1 MSIKIYL
8 DDDLQYRV
16 TPDGYIRFTT
26 GEDLISYVESSNEIE
41 IDTISFDNDLGLNI
55 LEGYDVFKYMI
66 DNSWDVKNVIIHSA
80 NVVARKNME
89 SYLNS
94 AIKVGFS
101 DIKLKRS

>member
-8 DDDLQYRV
+8 DDELQYRV

-26 GEDLISYVESSNEIE
+26 GEELISYV
-41 IDTISFDNDLGLNI
+41 
-55 LEGYDVFKYMI
+55 
-66 DNSWDVKNVIIHSA
+66 
-80 NVVARKNME
+80 E